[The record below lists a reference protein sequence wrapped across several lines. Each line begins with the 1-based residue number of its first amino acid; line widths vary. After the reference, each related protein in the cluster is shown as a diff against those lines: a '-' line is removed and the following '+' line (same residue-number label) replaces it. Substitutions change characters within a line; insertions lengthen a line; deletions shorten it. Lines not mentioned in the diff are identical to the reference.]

1 MPVTRTAIGLEL
13 DANGPQVYKSWPQ
26 NNLVMIDRLEW
37 RPADQEAG
45 QWGISAAKTQS
56 QRLHDR
62 PSHTALKKNKSS
74 EFIPGT
80 AKIKALELEPEPELD
95 IGG

>member
-1 MPVTRTAIGLEL
+1 VQQKLGSQ
-13 DANGPQVYKSWPQ
+13 G
-26 NNLVMIDRLEW
+26 
-37 RPADQEAG
+37 
-45 QWGISAAKTQS
+45 
-56 QRLHDR
+56 QRLHVR

-80 AKIKALELEPEPELD
+80 AKDSEALELEPEPELD